1 MMLEEQISRIKA
13 QFDRSGCDI
22 EVLPPDEEK
31 AKRLTAESDRSGG
44 SSGSFASP
52 LAAVLAGTGG
62 VSVNGILRLYGSG
75 TLDFFDR
82 NKRLS
87 LLGFTA
93 VAEDIF
99 GGVFGLDK
107 NNIMQYFMPDELKT
121 EEFGGDYGEFL
132 DWLCC
137 REDLDLFYRDYC
149 GECPRLLFSEIPLSK
164 GISLYPPLWES
175 SAEKRSAAAV
185 EMTQLL
191 DVELEIY
198 RKKTEEENRGRKP

>member
-1 MMLEEQISRIKA
+1 MTLEEQINRIKA

-22 EVLPPDEEK
+22 EALPPDEEK
-31 AKRLTAESDRSGG
+31 AKRLISAGGGG
-44 SSGSFASP
+44 SGASP

-62 VSVNGILRLYGSG
+62 ASVNGIVRLYGSG
-75 TLDFFDR
+75 TLDLFDR
-82 NKRLS
+82 NKQLS
-87 LLGFTA
+87 PLGFTA

-99 GGVFGLDK
+99 GGVFGLDN

-137 REDLDLFYRDYC
+137 REDLDLFYRDYRE
-149 GECPRLLFSEIPLSK
+149 ECPDLLFSEIPLNK

-198 RKKTEEENRGRKP
+198 RKKIQGGNHERKL